1 MMADDLNPGGEN
13 SRDDSADPIRDR
25 QTVQTPPTPQPLQSN
40 LPPTIG
46 PFSIRRVIGSG
57 GMGTVYEAMQESPRR
72 KVAIKVMKRG
82 ITSSSALRRFE
93 FESQVLARLH
103 HPGIAQ
109 VYEAGTWDDGTGG
122 VPFFAMEF
130 IAGAKTL
137 NQFAVDK
144 KLDITQ
150 KLELFALVCDAVHH
164 GHQKGI
170 IHRDLKPGNI
180 LIDRQGNPKVID
192 FGVARSTDSD
202 LAVTTQQTDVGA
214 LVGTLQYMSPEQC
227 EADPD
232 IIDTRSDVYAMGV
245 VLYQMLCGKAP
256 YDLGSIPIFDAAKI
270 VREQPPTRLSVVSP
284 LLRGDLETI
293 VSKAMAKDPEYRYQ
307 SALELKQDLERYA
320 KGEPI
325 SARPLSL
332 TYQVSLLMRR
342 NKAAVVATMV
352 IAAVLVA
359 ATAVSI
365 ALAVK
370 AHRAQQVAVAAQQQV
385 EAELSKAAAQKVFL
399 QSVLGLASP
408 RNAQGRTLNTQQVLQ
423 EAASGIDARFVDLPE
438 LAAETRMMIGEL
450 MFELQ
455 MFQDADPQLTSGM
468 AGVEA
473 RWGPDDPRVLH
484 AMTVMGRM
492 RTEQGRPRQADSL
505 TLDVLARARTSLPED
520 DPILI
525 EALAARVLALQFLTR
540 LPEAMELS
548 REWHDVA
555 RRRYG
560 ESHEQ
565 TLNAKTMYARMLLQ
579 NGGLTTDEDVEA
591 RMTAEGLELLEAA
604 SETGSTVLG
613 PKHPITLHAN
623 ALLALTQWGKAVE
636 KERLGGEELVL
647 TQAIE
652 ALQQVLGEDHTTV
665 LAIVHIHGFIT
676 FLVGA
681 TADDD
686 KIIAQGEALL
696 TRAHDGYERRFG
708 RDNALTQSVRVRL
721 RQARAALGGEIID
734 VEGLRDTYEQLL
746 AHYAPDHHT
755 VINSGATLAVLLLR
769 KGEIEEGEPLM
780 RTTIEKVT
788 AILSP
793 YHDNVIQLK
802 AMLVAAL
809 VESDQVER
817 GLSQT
822 EMLLAKARDHFG
834 ADDKS
839 FIQLQLTAAKLYDLA
854 DRDEAAFA
862 IRKEAA
868 ESAKAHLEPDST
880 TRHGAVRSYASALLK
895 HDEPEPALELI
906 DEAIEHSDAAEE
918 PEPVNR
924 QNLSVLRADALA
936 RLDRVDEARSL
947 LAPLLAV
954 REEKDPQKML
964 QVVSYVIARDSERL
978 LALDADALMA
988 AAMRVHDQSEDGSE
1002 RLLAQLH
1009 FAMGNHAQAVHWQEQ
1024 ALAVATPAEREA
1036 RQEQLDEYRVA
1047 ILPAVLGASPE
1058 TTEGTVKKVE
1068 TPAAP

>member
-1 MMADDLNPGGEN
+1 MMADSVNPGRDD
-13 SRDDSADPIRDR
+13 SQDDSADNIRNR
-25 QTVQTPPTPQPLQSN
+25 QTVQIPPTPQSLQAN
-40 LPPTIG
+40 LPSTIG

-57 GMGTVYEAMQESPRR
+57 GMGIVYEAMQESPRR

-82 ITSSSALRRFE
+82 ITSSSALRRFQ

-109 VYEAGTWDDGTGG
+109 IYEAGTWDDGTGG

-137 NQFAVDK
+137 NQFSIDK
-144 KLDITQ
+144 KLDTPQ
-150 KLELFALVCDAVHH
+150 KLELFARVCDAVHH

-202 LAVTTQQTDVGA
+202 LAVTTQQTDVGV

-256 YDLGSIPIFDAAKI
+256 YDLESVPIFDAAKI
-270 VREQPPTRLSVVSP
+270 VREQPPARLSVVNP

-307 SALELKQDLERYA
+307 SALELKHDLERYV

-332 TYQVSLLMRR
+332 TYQLSLLMRR

-365 ALAVK
+365 VLAVK
-370 AHRAQQVAVAAQQQV
+370 AHRAQEVAVAAQQQV
-385 EAELSKAAAQKVFL
+385 EAELSKAATQKLFL
-399 QSVLGLASP
+399 QSVLGMASP

-423 EAASGIDARFVDLPE
+423 VAAGGIDARFVDLPE
-438 LAAETRMMIGEL
+438 LAAETRLMIGEL

-455 MFQDADPQLTSGM
+455 MFTDADQELT
-468 AGVEA
+468 AGIAAIEA
-473 RWGPDDPRVLH
+473 RRGSSDPRVLH
-484 AMTVMGRM
+484 ALAVMGRL
-492 RTEQGRPRQADSL
+492 RTDQGRPRQSDQVTQDL
-505 TLDVLARARTSLPED
+505 LERARKSLPAD

-525 EALAARVLALQFLTR
+525 EALASRVQALQFLTR
-540 LPEAMELS
+540 FPEAMELS
-548 REWHDVA
+548 REWYNTA
-555 RRRYG
+555 TRRHG
-560 ESHEQ
+560 EAHEQ
-565 TLNAKTMYARMLLQ
+565 ALDAKTTHALLTLQ
-579 NGGLTTDEDVEA
+579 NSGLSPDKDVVD
-591 RMTAEGLELLEAA
+591 RMAAEGLELLEEA
-604 SETGSTVLG
+604 SETSAASLGS
-613 PKHPITLHAN
+613 KHPITLHAE
-623 ALLALTQWGKAVE
+623 AGLALVQWSQAMEDG
-636 KERLGGEELVL
+636 RLEGEEVVL
-647 TQAIE
+647 IQATKS
-652 ALQQVLGEDHTTV
+652 LQQVLGEDHTAV
-665 LAIVHIHGFIT
+665 LAIVHSHGWVT

-681 TADDD
+681 AATDN
-686 KIIAQGEALL
+686 KIMAQGEALL

-708 RDNALTQSVRVRL
+708 QGNALTQSVIVRL
-721 RQARAALGGEIID
+721 RQARAALSGEIID
-734 VEGLRDTYEQLL
+734 VVGLRDTYEQLL
-746 AHYAPDHHT
+746 AQHAPDHHA
-755 VINSGATLAVLLLR
+755 VINARATLAAVLLSM
-769 KGEIEEGEPLM
+769 GEIEEGEPLM
-780 RTTIEKVT
+780 LTTIEMVT
-788 AILSP
+788 AILGR
-793 YHDNVIQLK
+793 YHSNTRNLEVVLI
-802 AMLVAAL
+802 AAL
-809 VESDQVER
+809 VESDQVDR

-822 EMLLAKARDHFG
+822 KVWLAKARDHFG
-834 ADDKS
+834 ADDEG
-839 FIQLQLTAAKLYDLA
+839 FIGLQLIAARLYALA
-854 DRDEAAFA
+854 KRDEAAFA
-862 IRKEAA
+862 IRKEAG

-880 TRHGAVRSYASALLK
+880 TRHEAVRNYASALLQ

-924 QNLSVLRADALA
+924 QKLSVLRADALA

-947 LAPLLAV
+947 LAPLLAA
-954 REEKDPQKML
+954 REEKDPREML
-964 QVVSYVIARDSERL
+964 QIVSYVIARDSERL

-1009 FAMGNHAQAVHWQEQ
+1009 FAMGNHAQAVHWQELHLDAAKQ
-1024 ALAVATPAEREA
+1024 TERESG
-1036 RQEQLDEYRVA
+1036 QEKLDEYRA
-1047 ILPAVLGASPE
+1047 AMAQAERAPAEV
-1058 TTEGTVKKVE
+1058 VE
-1068 TPAAP
+1068 TPSTP

>member
-1 MMADDLNPGGEN
+1 MMADSVNLGGED
-13 SRDDSADPIRDR
+13 SQDDPADNIRNR
-25 QTVQTPPTPQPLQSN
+25 QTVQMPPTPQPPQAN

-57 GMGTVYEAMQESPRR
+57 GMGIVYEAMQESPRR

-82 ITSSSALRRFE
+82 ITSSSALRRFQ

-109 VYEAGTWDDGTGG
+109 IYEAGTWDDGTGG

-137 NQFAVDK
+137 NQFSIDK
-144 KLDITQ
+144 KLDTPQ
-150 KLELFALVCDAVHH
+150 KLELFARVCDAVHH

-202 LAVTTQQTDVGA
+202 LAVTTQQTDVGV

-256 YDLGSIPIFDAAKI
+256 YDLESVPIFDAAKI
-270 VREQPPTRLSVVSP
+270 VREQPPARLSVVNP

-307 SALELKQDLERYA
+307 SALELKQDLERYI

-332 TYQVSLLMRR
+332 TYQLSLLMRR

-352 IAAVLVA
+352 IAAVLVS

-365 ALAVK
+365 VLAVK
-370 AHRAQQVAVAAQQQV
+370 AHRAQEVAVAAQQQV
-385 EAELSKAAAQKVFL
+385 EAELSKAAAQKLFL
-399 QSVLGLASP
+399 QSVLGMASP

-423 EAASGIDARFVDLPE
+423 VAAGGIDTRFIDLPE
-438 LAAETRMMIGEL
+438 LAAETRLMIGEL

-455 MFQDADPQLTSGM
+455 MFQDADQQLTSGM
-468 AGVEA
+468 AAVEA
-473 RWGPDDPRVLH
+473 RQGPDDLRVLH
-484 AMTVMGRM
+484 AMTVLGRM

-505 TLDVLARARTSLPED
+505 TLDVLARARASLSED

-525 EALAARVLALQFLTR
+525 EAMAARVLALVFLTR
-540 LPEAMELS
+540 LPEALELS
-548 REWHDVA
+548 REWHTVA
-555 RRRYG
+555 SRRYG

-565 TLNAKTMYARMLLQ
+565 TLNAKTTYARMLLQ
-579 NGGLTTDEDVEA
+579 NASMTTEQDVEA
-591 RMTAEGLELLEAA
+591 RMNAEGLELLEAA
-604 SETGSTVLG
+604 SEIGSTVLG
-613 PKHPITLHAN
+613 PKHPITLQAD
-623 ALLALTQWGKAVE
+623 ALLALTQWGKAIQE
-636 KERLGGEELVL
+636 ERLEDEVV
-647 TQAIE
+647 
-652 ALQQVLGEDHTTV
+652 ALQQATDALQEVLGEDHAAV
-665 LAIVHIHGFIT
+665 LDIIHIHGVIT

-681 TADDD
+681 AATDGEMM
-686 KIIAQGEALL
+686 AQGETLL
-696 TRAHDGYERRFG
+696 TRAHEGYERRFG
-708 RDNALTQSVRVRL
+708 RGNALTQSVMMRL
-721 RQARAALGGEIID
+721 QQARAALSGEIID
-734 VEGLRDTYEQLL
+734 VGGLRDTYEQLL
-746 AHYAPDHHT
+746 AQHAPDHHT
-755 VINSGATLAVLLLR
+755 VLNARAALAVVLLS

-780 RTTIEKVT
+780 QTSIEMVK
-788 AILSP
+788 ALLGP
-793 YHDNVIQLK
+793 YHPNVQNLQALLI
-802 AMLVAAL
+802 AAL

-822 EMLLAKARDHFG
+822 ERWLAKARDHLG
-834 ADDKS
+834 ADDDG
-839 FIQLQLTAAKLYDLA
+839 FIGLQSIAARLYDLA
-854 DRDEAAFA
+854 DRDEVAFA

-880 TRHGAVRSYASALLK
+880 TRHGAVRSYASALLQ
-895 HDEPEPALELI
+895 HDEPQPALELI
-906 DEAIEHSDAAEE
+906 DEAIEHSDAVEE

-924 QNLSVLRADALA
+924 QKLTVLRADALA
-936 RLDRVDEARSL
+936 RLDRVDEAKAIL
-947 LAPLLAV
+947 TPLLAA
-954 REEKDPQKML
+954 REEKAPQEMREL
-964 QVVSYVIARDSERL
+964 VLYVIARDSARL

-1009 FAMGNHAQAVHWQEQ
+1009 FAMGNPAQAVHWQELHLDAAKQ
-1024 ALAVATPAEREA
+1024 TERESG
-1036 RQEQLDEYRVA
+1036 QEKLDEYRA
-1047 ILPAVLGASPE
+1047 AMAEAERAPAEV
-1058 TTEGTVKKVE
+1058 VE
-1068 TPAAP
+1068 TPSTP

>member
-1 MMADDLNPGGEN
+1 MMADSVNPGGDN

-57 GMGTVYEAMQESPRR
+57 GMGIVYEAMQDSPRR

-82 ITSSSALRRFE
+82 ITSSSALRRFQ

-137 NQFAVDK
+137 NEFAVDK

-150 KLELFALVCDAVHH
+150 KLELFARVCDAVHH

-232 IIDTRSDVYAMGV
+232 IIDTRSDVYALGV

-365 ALAVK
+365 VLAVK

-408 RNAQGRTLNTQQVLQ
+408 RNAQGRTLTQQVLQ

-455 MFQDADPQLTSGM
+455 MFQDADQQLTSGM

-525 EALAARVLALQFLTR
+525 EAMAARVLALIFLTH
-540 LPEAMELS
+540 LPEALELS

-613 PKHPITLHAN
+613 PKHPITLHAD

-636 KERLGGEELVL
+636 EERLEGEDVVL
-647 TQAIE
+647 TQATE
-652 ALQQVLGEDHTTV
+652 ALQQVLGEDHTAV

-681 TADDD
+681 SAHDD
-686 KIIAQGEALL
+686 KIMAQGEALL

-708 RDNALTQSVRVRL
+708 QGNALTQSVRVRL
-721 RQARAALGGEIID
+721 RQARAALSGEIID

-746 AHYAPDHHT
+746 AQHAPDHHT
-755 VINSGATLAVLLLR
+755 VINARATLAAVLLS

-780 RTTIEKVT
+780 LTTIEMVT
-788 AILSP
+788 AILGP
-793 YHDNVIQLK
+793 YHPNLRQLK
-802 AMLVAAL
+802 ILLVAAL
-809 VESDQVER
+809 VDSEHVDR
-817 GLSQT
+817 GFAQT
-822 EMLLAKARDHFG
+822 EVWLAQARDHFG
-834 ADDKS
+834 AEDKS
-839 FIQLQLTAAKLYDLA
+839 FIRLQLAAARLYDLA

-862 IRKEAA
+862 IRKEAV
-868 ESAKAHLEPDST
+868 ESAKAHLEPDSA
-880 TRHGAVRSYASALLK
+880 TRHEAVRSYASALLQ

-924 QNLSVLRADALA
+924 QKLSVLRADALA

-988 AAMRVHDQSEDGSE
+988 AAMRVHEQSEDGSE

-1009 FAMGNHAQAVHWQEQ
+1009 FAMGNHAQSVHWQELHLDAAKQ
-1024 ALAVATPAEREA
+1024 TERESG
-1036 RQEQLDEYRVA
+1036 QEKLDEYLAALAEAERA
-1047 ILPAVLGASPE
+1047 PAEV
-1058 TTEGTVKKVE
+1058 VE
-1068 TPAAP
+1068 TPSTP

>member
-1 MMADDLNPGGEN
+1 MMADSVNPGRDD
-13 SRDDSADPIRDR
+13 SQDDSADNIRNR
-25 QTVQTPPTPQPLQSN
+25 QTVQIPPTPQSLQAN
-40 LPPTIG
+40 LPSTIG

-57 GMGTVYEAMQESPRR
+57 GMGIVYEAMQESPRR

-82 ITSSSALRRFE
+82 ITSSSALRRFQ

-109 VYEAGTWDDGTGG
+109 IYEAGTWDDGTGG

-137 NQFAVDK
+137 NQFSIDK
-144 KLDITQ
+144 KLDTPQ
-150 KLELFALVCDAVHH
+150 KLELFARVCDAVHH

-256 YDLGSIPIFDAAKI
+256 YDLESVPIFDAAKI

-307 SALELKQDLERYA
+307 SALELKQDLERYV

-332 TYQVSLLMRR
+332 TYQLSLLMRR
-342 NKAAVVATMV
+342 NKAAVVATMA

-365 ALAVK
+365 VLAVK
-370 AHRAQQVAVAAQQQV
+370 AHRAQEVAVASQQQV
-385 EAELSKAAAQKVFL
+385 EAELSKAAAQKLFL
-399 QSVLGLASP
+399 QSVLGMASP

-423 EAASGIDARFVDLPE
+423 EAAAGIDARFTNLPE
-438 LAAETRMMIGEL
+438 LAAETRLMIGEL

-455 MFQDADPQLTSGM
+455 MFADADQELT
-468 AGVEA
+468 AGIAAIEA
-473 RWGPDDPRVLH
+473 RQGPSDPRVLH
-484 AMTVMGRM
+484 ALAVMGRL
-492 RTEQGRPRQADSL
+492 RTDQGRPRQSDHVTQDL
-505 TLDVLARARTSLPED
+505 LERARKSLPAD

-525 EALAARVLALQFLTR
+525 EALASRVQALQFLTR

-548 REWHDVA
+548 REWYNTA
-555 RRRYG
+555 TRRHG
-560 ESHEQ
+560 EAHEQ
-565 TLNAKTMYARMLLQ
+565 ALDAKTTHAFLVLQ
-579 NGGLTTDEDVEA
+579 NSGLSPDKDVED
-591 RMTAEGLELLEAA
+591 RMAAEGLELLEEA
-604 SETGSTVLG
+604 SETSGASLGS
-613 PKHPITLHAN
+613 KHPITLHAE
-623 ALLALTQWGKAVE
+623 AILALVQWLQAAKDGQLE
-636 KERLGGEELVL
+636 GEEAVL
-647 TQAIE
+647 IQATE
-652 ALQQVLGEDHTTV
+652 ALQQVLGEDHTAV
-665 LAIVHIHGFIT
+665 LGIVHIRGFTTYLI
-676 FLVGA
+676 GSQSR
-681 TADDD
+681 DDE
-686 KIIAQGEALL
+686 ILARGEMLL
-696 TRAHDGYERRFG
+696 ARAHEGYQRRFG
-708 RDNALTQSVRVRL
+708 PDNPLAQSVMVRL
-721 RQARAALGGEIID
+721 RQARANISGVAID
-734 VEGLRDTYEQLL
+734 SDELRDSYEQLL
-746 AHYAPDHHT
+746 TQHAPDHHI
-755 VINSGATLAVLLLR
+755 VINARASLAYVLLD

-780 RTTIEKVT
+780 RTSIEMV
-788 AILSP
+788 AEILNP
-793 YHDNVIQLK
+793 YHANVIRLK
-802 AMLVAAL
+802 FLLLGSL
-809 VESDQVER
+809 VEFDQADR
-817 GLSQT
+817 A
-822 EMLLAKARDHFG
+822 LAQFDIWLAEARDQLG
-834 ADDKS
+834 AGDKS
-839 FIQLQLTAAKLYDLA
+839 FIDLQLKAARLYDLA
-854 DRDEAAFA
+854 DRDEAAYA
-862 IRKEAA
+862 IRKEAW

-880 TRHGAVRSYASALLK
+880 TRHEAVRSYASSLLK

-924 QNLSVLRADALA
+924 QKLSVLRADALA
-936 RLDRVDEARSL
+936 QLDRVDEARSL
-947 LAPLLAV
+947 LTPLLAA
-954 REEKDPQKML
+954 REEKDPREML
-964 QVVSYVIARDSERL
+964 QIVSYVIARDSERL
-978 LALDADALMA
+978 LALDADALIA

-1002 RLLAQLH
+1002 RLLAMLH
-1009 FAMGNHAQAVHWQEQ
+1009 FAMGNHAQAVHWQELHLDAAKQ
-1024 ALAVATPAEREA
+1024 TERETV
-1036 RQEQLDEYRVA
+1036 QEELDEYRA
-1047 ILPAVLGASPE
+1047 AMAEAERAPAEV
-1058 TTEGTVKKVE
+1058 VE
-1068 TPAAP
+1068 TPSTP

>member
-1 MMADDLNPGGEN
+1 MMADSVNLGGDD
-13 SRDDSADPIRDR
+13 SRDDPADPIRNR
-25 QTVQTPPTPQPLQSN
+25 QTVQTPPTPQPLQTN

-57 GMGTVYEAMQESPRR
+57 GMGIVYEAMQESPRR

-82 ITSSSALRRFE
+82 ITSSSALRRFQ

-109 VYEAGTWDDGTGG
+109 IYEAGTWDDGTGG

-137 NQFAVDK
+137 NQFSIDK
-144 KLDITQ
+144 KLDTPQ
-150 KLELFALVCDAVHH
+150 KLELFARVCDAVHH

-256 YDLGSIPIFDAAKI
+256 YDLESVPIFDAAKI

-307 SALELKQDLERYA
+307 SALELKQDLERYV

-332 TYQVSLLMRR
+332 TYQLSLLMRR

-365 ALAVK
+365 VLAVK
-370 AHRAQQVAVAAQQQV
+370 AHRAQEVAVAAQQQV
-385 EAELSKAAAQKVFL
+385 EAELSKAAAQKLFL

-423 EAASGIDARFVDLPE
+423 EAAGGIDARFVDLPE

-455 MFQDADPQLTSGM
+455 MFQDADQQLTSGM
-468 AGVEA
+468 AGVES
-473 RWGPDDPRVLH
+473 RRGPDDPRVLH

-492 RTEQGRPRQADSL
+492 RTEQGRPRQADSV
-505 TLDVLARARTSLPED
+505 TLDVLARARASLPED

-525 EALAARVLALQFLTR
+525 EAMAARVLALIFLTH
-540 LPEAMELS
+540 LPEALELS

-560 ESHEQ
+560 EAHEQ

-579 NGGLTTDEDVEA
+579 NGSMTTDKDVEA
-591 RMTAEGLELLEAA
+591 RMNAEGLELLEAA

-613 PKHPITLHAN
+613 PKHPITLHVD
-623 ALLALTQWGKAVE
+623 ALLALTQWGKAVQE
-636 KERLGGEELVL
+636 ERLEDEEVLL
-647 TQAIE
+647 TQATV
-652 ALQQVLGEDHTTV
+652 ALQQVLGEDHATV
-665 LAIVHIHGFIT
+665 LDIVHIHGLIK
-676 FLVGA
+676 FLVGVGA
-681 TADDD
+681 NDD
-686 KIIAQGEALL
+686 KIIIQGEALL

-708 RDNALTQSVRVRL
+708 QGNALTQSVMVRL
-721 RQARAALGGEIID
+721 RQARAALSGEILD
-734 VEGLRDTYEQLL
+734 VGELRDTYEQLL
-746 AHYAPDHHT
+746 AQHAPDHHT
-755 VINSGATLAVLLLR
+755 VINARATLAAVLLS

-780 RTTIEKVT
+780 LTTIELVT
-788 AILSP
+788 AILGP
-793 YHDNVIQLK
+793 YHPNTQNLEVLLIG
-802 AMLVAAL
+802 AL
-809 VESDQVER
+809 VESDQVDR

-822 EMLLAKARDHFG
+822 EVWLDKARDHFG
-834 ADDKS
+834 ADDGG
-839 FIQLQLTAAKLYDLA
+839 FIRLQIIAARLYALA

-862 IRKEAA
+862 ICKEAG

-880 TRHGAVRSYASALLK
+880 TRHEAVRSYASALLQ

-924 QNLSVLRADALA
+924 QKLSVLRADALA

-947 LAPLLAV
+947 LTPLLAA
-954 REEKDPQKML
+954 REEKDPQEMR
-964 QVVSYVIARDSERL
+964 QVVLYVIARDSERL

-988 AAMRVHDQSEDGSE
+988 AAMRVHDQSEDGSDQ
-1002 RLLAQLH
+1002 LLAQLH
-1009 FAMGNHAQAVHWQEQ
+1009 FAMGNHAQAVHWQELHLDTAKQ
-1024 ALAVATPAEREA
+1024 TERESG
-1036 RQEQLDEYRVA
+1036 QEKLDEYRA
-1047 ILPAVLGASPE
+1047 AMAEAERAPAEV
-1058 TTEGTVKKVE
+1058 VE
-1068 TPAAP
+1068 TPSTP